1 MWLIFSEGAEVVHA
15 CARVRA
21 RLSLSLSLCV
31 LEVCERALAQNTIS
45 E

>member
-21 RLSLSLSLCV
+21 RLSLSLCV